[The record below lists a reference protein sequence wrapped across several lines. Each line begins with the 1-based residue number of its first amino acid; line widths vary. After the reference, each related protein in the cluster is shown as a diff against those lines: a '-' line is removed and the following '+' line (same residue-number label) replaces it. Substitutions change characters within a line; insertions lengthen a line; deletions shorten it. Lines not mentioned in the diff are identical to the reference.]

1 MPAQLDSTGL
11 LADVDVTGR
20 DHAWPLAKPQLVL
33 QGELRLENIVLAEV
47 RSAVVYMRFLN
58 VRSGCGLGWVVRSEV
73 AGEKAASSYRKFPST
88 VVGDLGSSSVFG
100 SSESDM
106 MAPLVERERD
116 ASARGISFPDRGTR
130 RVPFLLLREQA
141 FG

>member
-58 VRSGCGLGWVVRSEV
+58 VKSGCGLGWVVRSEV
-73 AGEKAASSYRKFPST
+73 AGGKGG
-88 VVGDLGSSSVFG
+88 VVLQEV
-100 SSESDM
+100 SEHGGGGLRVVLRLW
-106 MAPLVERERD
+106 LV
-116 ASARGISFPDRGTR
+116 
-130 RVPFLLLREQA
+130 RVRHDGPA
-141 FG
+141 C